1 MVPEVHDAD
10 PVQEGERLPDLVAV
24 LVDLVERERQ
34 EADDRGLVEAGGGLR
49 LAQLLRVRR
58 ALAEEVLR
66 VRLTGVAHRGARVE
80 QAVARPRRRCSCHGG
95 EVPVGRRA
103 VGAERWWRRRR
114 RRRRGRRRT
123 RLAPGVALALLALR
137 VTLGHVSVRLLAASF
152 RARPRVAAAARV
164 LPPVSALNALG
175 RVNCRFEIG
184 RIRPTEIC
192 QIRRSES
199 PDRES
204 AETRAGSPPAV
215 RVWRRLRNPL
225 LDPWWLSAPSGGLR
239 RLLEPTF
246 APPSRGVYR
255 RVSSPRNPRVELLL
269 CRSATRGHC
278 TSPRRREGYT

>member
-1 MVPEVHDAD
+1 MSRGH
-10 PVQEGERLPDLVAV
+10 LPAATGAQ
-24 LVDLVERERQ
+24 RQ
-34 EADDRGLVEAGGGLR
+34 PGP
-49 LAQLLRVRR
+49 LASVSHHSR
-58 ALAEEVLR
+58 ALFLNVSLR
-66 VRLTGVAHRGARVE
+66 
-80 QAVARPRRRCSCHGG
+80 
-95 EVPVGRRA
+95 
-103 VGAERWWRRRR
+103 
-114 RRRRGRRRT
+114 
-123 RLAPGVALALLALR
+123 
-137 VTLGHVSVRLLAASF
+137 
-152 RARPRVAAAARV
+152 
-164 LPPVSALNALG
+164 LG

-255 RVSSPRNPRVELLL
+255 RVSSPRNPRVELLS
-269 CRSATRGHC
+269 CTSRSATRGHC